1 MKRMIRGACMASV
14 FVTAAILCVPQA
26 RAEPPLYDILEYC
39 RQVTNAVGGSQQ
51 IAEVCFSQERNA
63 FRALQSRWPHVAPK
77 AAHYCDQ
84 VSRAVGGSYQ
94 ILEVCIDR
102 EG

>member
-1 MKRMIRGACMASV
+1 MRAAWSMAVVVCGSIV
-14 FVTAAILCVPQA
+14 GVPQA
-26 RAEPPLYDILEYC
+26 HAETPLYDILEYC
-39 RQVTNAVGGSQQ
+39 RQVSNAVGGSQQ
-51 IAEVCFSQERNA
+51 IAEMCFGQEQSAR
-63 FRALQSRWPHVAPK
+63 RSLISRWPHVAPK